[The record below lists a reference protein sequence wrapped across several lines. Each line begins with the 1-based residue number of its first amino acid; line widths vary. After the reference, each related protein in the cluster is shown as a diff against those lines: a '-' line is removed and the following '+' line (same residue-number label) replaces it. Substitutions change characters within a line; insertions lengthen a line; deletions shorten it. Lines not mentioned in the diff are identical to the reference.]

1 MNHNKTDTAAA
12 SLRVYADLQAALES
26 GRGEHDW
33 TLKWHVTLGAVSGLL
48 IAKWAGCGEALGL
61 PEGDEPAE
69 QHARALLEALGE
81 VSTRTAALR
90 DLEPVRLPVMAA
102 AATMPET
109 YMAII
114 GWLRGIDLESSDGL
128 QIAASAFDAA
138 VRFAVHRSGRHS
150 DWYIT
155 PSPVADLML
164 ELARPKPGDKIY
176 DPCFGSGE
184 LLLGTARRV
193 GQALGS
199 LSAHSTAQPASIFG
213 VEINPAQY
221 LIGLCRLLLAGVPI
235 DGLEYGD
242 ALDGQLP
249 DEHPTDGFDCI
260 VTVPPWGRWPG
271 GSESQ
276 FLRHVMERLRPDG
289 RAVIAMSESTL
300 FRSGS
305 DQRARK
311 DLLSEFSVEAVIAL
325 PGGVFA
331 PYTSIPGNLVVFSRS
346 EPRSTVCF
354 ASVSS
359 LAWDAAA
366 PEDGDADARGSVVGA
381 PAADGAENVLSSS
394 ADLYRTMSRMVH
406 QALGCPM
413 DLGVLGVET
422 WGVSLQELEQRRHE
436 LIVKKSGSDMLEA
449 EFQRL
454 AAAYATL
461 KFQRLQRVAEVHAG
475 LPYDRHVST
484 VRRTAPDVVAGLIRV
499 GDVTDTEVRAPSLF
513 FTGQTNA
520 PVQERALL
528 RSGDVV
534 VTTSGTVGKVGFIN
548 GESASVGALASKSMV
563 VIRTRPGVRP
573 EFVAALLRS
582 PVYQNWLS
590 GHARGLVIQHL
601 SIRALRTMTIPV
613 PPKDVQDAVLR
624 ELGSPRADAL
634 AVLYRLLSGTTHPV
648 MAWLEMPLAA
658 RLVAGVTDDHDSLR
672 TLATIGGEIQS
683 IVVAA
688 TSEVDSSTTD
698 DLWLAIV
705 RRAAGSLNNLLSI
718 PKGSGRLAVLQFAAK
733 RFHEAIK
740 MLDLRSGSTSR
751 RLRSVTE
758 TIVKLAE
765 QEVHEILHTVHLDVD
780 VNPKEVTVGIANEVR
795 LRVFNAAAVPL
806 FNIRV
811 TAQHTD
817 GTVNADEV
825 VFLAENQ
832 SREIPLVIQPQ
843 DASQPFRIAVA
854 WQALRIDSTM
864 ARAET
869 IVSLWPR
876 SRKDT
881 IDPGDLGTSP
891 YTVGNPVQRDMFFG
905 RTGIMDQ
912 IRRQLGGKNQANVI
926 LLEGNRR
933 TGKTSILK
941 QLEKE
946 DTLPG
951 WVTVYCSFQ
960 NTDSMATRNVFR
972 LLTLSTATALF
983 KVGIETW
990 IPNLPRPESDKPVK
1004 YAFQSAL
1011 DGAFSDG
1018 HPYETLAYYLETA
1031 IEAARPRGVLLMI
1044 DEFDKLQEGI
1054 DNGTTSPQVPENLRH
1069 LLQHQPGIGAI
1080 ITGSRRLKR
1089 SREEYWS
1096 ALFGFGFR
1104 IGVSAIPE
1112 ADAGRLVAEPVAG
1125 RLRYLPQA
1133 RDGIVKLCACHPFLI
1148 QSLCSR
1154 VFDQAATGS
1163 DRTITLETVE
1173 RAATEM
1179 VRGNEH
1185 FQTLWGYA
1193 GSERRR
1199 FILALCDRL
1208 AEGSD
1213 AVNIDLLRMKLDEY
1227 GVPVRRDRDLADDIA
1242 ELRELEMLDLD
1253 ESYRGGSYRL
1263 SIPLMAR
1270 WLAINVAYDDLVV
1283 RARQEAEIS

>member
-1 MNHNKTDTAAA
+1 
-12 SLRVYADLQAALES
+12 
-26 GRGEHDW
+26 
-33 TLKWHVTLGAVSGLL
+33 
-48 IAKWAGCGEALGL
+48 
-61 PEGDEPAE
+61 
-69 QHARALLEALGE
+69 
-81 VSTRTAALR
+81 
-90 DLEPVRLPVMAA
+90 
-102 AATMPET
+102 MPKAYT
-109 YMAII
+109 AII

-164 ELARPKPGDKIY
+164 ELARPEPGDKIY

-184 LLLGTARRV
+184 LLLGAARRV

-221 LIGLCRLLLAGVPI
+221 LIGLCRLLLASVPI

-260 VTVPPWGRWPG
+260 VTVPPWGRWSG

-276 FLRHVMERLRPDG
+276 FLRHVMQRLRPDG

-305 DQRARK
+305 DQQARK
-311 DLLSEFSVEAVIAL
+311 HLLSEFSVEAVIAL
-325 PGGVFA
+325 PRGVFA

-394 ADLYRTMSRMVH
+394 PDLYHAMSRMVH

-413 DLGVLGVET
+413 DLGVLGIET

-484 VRRTAPDVVAGLIRV
+484 VRRTAPNVVAGLIRV
-499 GDVTDTEVRAPSLF
+499 GDVTDNEVRAPSLF

-520 PVQERALL
+520 QVQERALL

-548 GESASVGALASKSMV
+548 GEAASVGALASKSMV

-601 SIRALRTMTIPV
+601 SLRALRTMTIPV

-648 MAWLEMPLAA
+648 MAWLERPLAA
-658 RLVAGVTDDHDSLR
+658 RLVAGVSDDHDSLR

-688 TSEVDSSTTD
+688 TSEVDSSTTCA
-698 DLWLAIV
+698 LWLAIV

-740 MLDLRSGSTSR
+740 MLDLRPGPTSW

-758 TIVKLAE
+758 TMVKLAE
-765 QEVHEILHTVHLDVD
+765 QEVHEILHTVRLDVD
-780 VNPKEVTVGIANEVR
+780 VNPKEVTVGIAHEVR

-811 TAQHTD
+811 TAQHTN

-825 VFLAENQ
+825 VFLGENQ
-832 SREIPLVIQPQ
+832 SHEIPLVIQPQ
-843 DASQPFRIAVA
+843 DVSQPVRIAVA
-854 WQALRIDSTM
+854 WQARRLDSKVV
-864 ARAET
+864 RGET
-869 IVSLWPR
+869 VVSLLVR
-876 SRKDT
+876 SSDEA
-881 IDPGDLGTSP
+881 DGQGDLGASP
-891 YTVGNPVQRDMFFG
+891 YIVGSPVDRDAMFFG
-905 RTGIMDQ
+905 RAGLMDQ
-912 IRRQLGGKNQANVI
+912 IRRQLGGSDRANVI

-933 TGKTSILK
+933 TGKTSILR
-941 QLEKE
+941 QLAKE

-951 WVTVYCSFQ
+951 WVVVYCSFQ
-960 NTDSMATRNVFR
+960 DVDSMSTQRRVQAVGAADG
-972 LLTLSTATALF
+972 LGTL
-983 KVGIETW
+983 
-990 IPNLPRPESDKPVK
+990 
-1004 YAFQSAL
+1004 
-1011 DGAFSDG
+1011 
-1018 HPYETLAYYLETA
+1018 
-1031 IEAARPRGVLLMI
+1031 RPR
-1044 DEFDKLQEGI
+1044 
-1054 DNGTTSPQVPENLRH
+1054 N
-1069 LLQHQPGIGAI
+1069 
-1080 ITGSRRLKR
+1080 
-1089 SREEYWS
+1089 
-1096 ALFGFGFR
+1096 
-1104 IGVSAIPE
+1104 
-1112 ADAGRLVAEPVAG
+1112 
-1125 RLRYLPQA
+1125 
-1133 RDGIVKLCACHPFLI
+1133 
-1148 QSLCSR
+1148 
-1154 VFDQAATGS
+1154 
-1163 DRTITLETVE
+1163 
-1173 RAATEM
+1173 
-1179 VRGNEH
+1179 
-1185 FQTLWGYA
+1185 
-1193 GSERRR
+1193 
-1199 FILALCDRL
+1199 
-1208 AEGSD
+1208 
-1213 AVNIDLLRMKLDEY
+1213 
-1227 GVPVRRDRDLADDIA
+1227 
-1242 ELRELEMLDLD
+1242 
-1253 ESYRGGSYRL
+1253 
-1263 SIPLMAR
+1263 
-1270 WLAINVAYDDLVV
+1270 
-1283 RARQEAEIS
+1283 